1 MSWTTTDVEAWPDEF
16 PHDHLSGPLCAGA
29 AGWENADYCGHDTC
43 EAIDFG
49 GCMGCRA
56 EEASWLDFAARAERL
71 MAERSGVIK
80 VSVP

>member
-1 MSWTTTDVEAWPDEF
+1 
-16 PHDHLSGPLCAGA
+16 
-29 AGWENADYCGHDTC
+29 
-43 EAIDFG
+43 
-49 GCMGCRA
+49 MGCRA